1 MKKTIILLMFP
12 ISMVGQTFKIQEDKQ
27 LHFIAGGVAA
37 VTGYAITHAITKD
50 TKKSIIYSTAFSL
63 LVGIAKEVYDSG
75 QPNNKFDINDVVATG
90 LGGITFSF
98 VISIPSMTGKNS
110 KNKKLNKHLL

>member
-1 MKKTIILLMFP
+1 MFP
-12 ISMVGQTFKIQEDKQ
+12 ILMVGQSFKIQEDKQ

-63 LVGIAKEVYDSG
+63 LVGIAKEVCDSR
-75 QPNNKFDINDVVATG
+75 QPNNKFDVNDVVATG

-110 KNKKLNKHLL
+110 KKKNLNN